1 MNSLLSLFHA
11 APARPLVADPD
22 GRRFRRVRWL
32 TFLSM
37 SLSYA
42 LFYVCRL
49 SFNVAKPALVG
60 QNLLSPTQLGM
71 IGSALFFTY
80 AVGKLVNGFLADHA
94 NVRRFMMLGL
104 LISAVVN
111 ACMGLTTNA
120 IILTLAWGLN
130 GWAQSMGVGPC
141 VVSLSRWYADK
152 ERGTF
157 YGFWSIAHS
166 LGEAL
171 TYIAVAAVI
180 VTWGWQ
186 YGYFLAT
193 AMGVLGMLLI
203 YLFMADSPQSA
214 GFAEVDGGREEVLLK
229 TVGKWGAQLALL
241 KNPAL
246 WLLALASCLMY
257 IGRYAVISWG
267 VFFLENAKGYNTLS
281 ASALI
286 SITGVFGIVGT
297 GLSGLVSDRFFDGRR
312 HGLAILFGLMNSASL
327 GMFLFLPGGHYWL
340 DALAMMLFGLSMGA
354 LLCFLGGLMAVDI
367 AAKSAAGAALGM
379 IGIASYAGA
388 AAGEILTGVLI
399 EYGTTLAQDGSKL
412 YDFHTLSLFWLGASL
427 ISVLM
432 TALFS
437 GQVHR
442 RKRKQQLLIDTPLTN

>member
-1 MNSLLSLFHA
+1 MKSLLSLFHA
-11 APARPLVADPD
+11 APARPLIADPD

-49 SFNVAKPALVG
+49 SFNVAKPALVA
-60 QNLLSPTQLGM
+60 QNLLSPSQLGM

-203 YLFMADSPQSA
+203 YLFMADSPQSV
-214 GFAEVDGGREEVLLK
+214 GFIEVDGGREETVSK
-229 TVGKWGAQLALL
+229 TLGKWGAQLALL

-246 WLLALASCLMY
+246 WLLAP
-257 IGRYAVISWG
+257 G
-267 VFFLENAKGYNTLS
+267 VMPDVHRPLRG
-281 ASALI
+281 
-286 SITGVFGIVGT
+286 
-297 GLSGLVSDRFFDGRR
+297 D
-312 HGLAILFGLMNSASL
+312 
-327 GMFLFLPGGHYWL
+327 
-340 DALAMMLFGLSMGA
+340 
-354 LLCFLGGLMAVDI
+354 FLGRV
-367 AAKSAAGAALGM
+367 
-379 IGIASYAGA
+379 
-388 AAGEILTGVLI
+388 
-399 EYGTTLAQDGSKL
+399 
-412 YDFHTLSLFWLGASL
+412 
-427 ISVLM
+427 
-432 TALFS
+432 FS
-437 GQVHR
+437 GKRQGLQHAVGFGTDLYHR
-442 RKRKQQLLIDTPLTN
+442 CVRYCGHRLERADF